1 MEQTFDAKA
10 LKERFNPEGS
20 LLRRQQ
26 NRMTEMLV
34 FIDGVCR
41 KHNIK
46 YWLCS
51 GTLLGCIRHGG
62 YIPWDDDLDIE
73 MLRED
78 YLKLLKVLPS
88 ELPDNYALQT
98 NETDPGYF
106 FTYAKLRDKRSTL
119 SEVNHYDRIFRY
131 KGIYIDIFPL
141 EKNPIFLHWVSCRLH
156 GFTYNVMNNPR
167 NSDEQAFKK
176 VRCIYRFCDKFAFP
190 ILRALSRLWPSHI
203 LHYSFG
209 IPYSDTRYPEDI
221 FPLTTAKFEGYDMP
235 VPHDS
240 HMCLKRKFGDYMRL
254 PNIDELHLHVAD
266 MTIED

>member
-1 MEQTFDAKA
+1 MNIRLKLPDGFLDEEERCGYRVSKEMKKVWAVELDLLAEFD
-10 LKERFNPEGS
+10 R
-20 LLRRQQ
+20 
-26 NRMTEMLV
+26 
-34 FIDGVCR
+34 VCR
-41 KHNIK
+41 KHNLR
-46 YWLCS
+46 YLATG
-51 GTLLGCIRHGG
+51 GTLLGAVRHQG

-176 VRCIYRFCDKFAFP
+176 VRRIYRFCSGKKD
-190 ILRALSRLWPSHI
+190 LGHVRLLLCDLQREQNEIS
-203 LHYSFG
+203 LQQ
-209 IPYSDTRYPEDI
+209 E
-221 FPLTTAKFEGYDMP
+221 
-235 VPHDS
+235 
-240 HMCLKRKFGDYMRL
+240 
-254 PNIDELHLHVAD
+254 HLF
-266 MTIED
+266 